1 MKDKL
6 RDILCF
12 VYGAKPIR
20 PKEIIIKKA
29 EELILSLIKGNIIN
43 ISDDNLCVY
52 LGKIDAQETLRGK
65 INKLREAIDDCMK
78 ALTEGGEYV
87 QR

>member
-29 EELILSLIKGNIIN
+29 EELILSLIKENCPKKIKITPEARLDWGDKAAEKIKEIC
-43 ISDDNLCVY
+43 DNY
-52 LGKIDAQETLRGK
+52 
-65 INKLREAIDDCMK
+65 IDDCMK
-78 ALTEGGEYV
+78 ALTEGGV
-87 QR
+87 S